1 METVPNLLFFFG
13 FEFGMA
19 IEPSFPGFRIDFT
32 IYGDAIVCS
41 LTNDD
46 RIFSASWGF

>member
-1 METVPNLLFFFG
+1 METVPNSLFFFG

-19 IEPSFPGFRIDFT
+19 IEPGFPGFRIDFA
-32 IYGDAIVCS
+32 IYGDAIICS

-46 RIFSASWGF
+46 RIFLVSGGF